1 MARSTNKQQAA
12 SQSVAQS
19 LAHSSFHYPNT
30 TPTCCIDK
38 QINAI
43 VAYHQLPA
51 YKYYIRDHNKVNH
64 YIFPCII
71 VNWPTVITKHR
82 RAWLGPQ
89 HNCHENIFWSIIG
102 LSCRHLSCSLR
113 NSPFCPPLVL
123 LSQIPPFLYDRNYFH
138 RTTVVRPPSMISN
151 SRNSIWSRP
160 APETTNGTHMV
171 VTYNGRDIFLFIY
184 CSSCNQWHMPVE
196 GGHMGSHHE
205 EFLNGDVCLPV
216 SQMAW

>member
-1 MARSTNKQQAA
+1 VHIISIWSKPAPQCVSVEYAHMVGCMHDMEDNKLTEVFLPKFEKCSPKKITSLYMARSTNKQQAA

-71 VNWPTVITKHR
+71 VN
-82 RAWLGPQ
+82 
-89 HNCHENIFWSIIG
+89 
-102 LSCRHLSCSLR
+102 
-113 NSPFCPPLVL
+113 
-123 LSQIPPFLYDRNYFH
+123 
-138 RTTVVRPPSMISN
+138 
-151 SRNSIWSRP
+151 
-160 APETTNGTHMV
+160 
-171 VTYNGRDIFLFIY
+171 
-184 CSSCNQWHMPVE
+184 
-196 GGHMGSHHE
+196 
-205 EFLNGDVCLPV
+205 
-216 SQMAW
+216 

>member
-1 MARSTNKQQAA
+1 M
-12 SQSVAQS
+12 
-19 LAHSSFHYPNT
+19 
-30 TPTCCIDK
+30 
-38 QINAI
+38 
-43 VAYHQLPA
+43 
-51 YKYYIRDHNKVNH
+51 
-64 YIFPCII
+64 
-71 VNWPTVITKHR
+71 
-82 RAWLGPQ
+82 GPQ

-102 LSCRHLSCSLR
+102 LSCRHLSCALR

-216 SQMAW
+216 SQMAWQVYYKINLFYGITVPIAPVHWNVPPHANIHEQVNMLHDTSLS